1 MANRYKQA
9 QEIVSEKRRKLLKTA
24 ATTAPVIATLQ
35 SGAAFAAGSAH
46 LCVNTAQTD
55 PPTADTATNTDA
67 WVRTSVK
74 RYKFQPP
81 GEDTGGAE
89 WLYDF
94 AGNGGGDGTYYRDA
108 DSNSDGQGDSVAVS
122 AASGWKLLEPMSG
135 ETRYVVVLWD
145 ASGGGAT
152 ELGAHPK
159 LFFDGVSATPSR
171 TPLTATCLCSVDPT
185 KCNLP

>member
-1 MANRYKQA
+1 MANKYQQT
-9 QEIVSEKRRKLLKTA
+9 QEIVSEKRRKLLKSA
-24 ATTAPVIATLQ
+24 ASTAPVIATLH
-35 SGAAFAAGSAH
+35 SGAAFATASTH

-55 PPTADTATNTDA
+55 PPVTDTPATDA

-74 RYKFQPP
+74 RYKFLPP
-81 GEDTGGAE
+81 GGNPGDAE

-94 AGNGGGDGTYYRDA
+94 EGNGGGDGTYYRDA
-108 DSNSDGQGDSVAVS
+108 DANSDGQGDSVSVS
-122 AASGWKLLEPMSG
+122 VAGGWQLLDPTSG

-145 ASGGGAT
+145 ASGSGAT

-159 LFFDGVSATPSR
+159 LFFDGMSATPSR